1 MKRHGVFGNQA
12 MGQLPSG
19 IFGQRT
25 PVAGLGATGG
35 IFSGPTA
42 LGTAL
47 GSTDA
52 AATRDK
58 CYADCEFAWAS
69 APDGDYLTN
78 ICQMQCDQAYAAD
91 PSNSTPAP
99 TPVTPTPGPGG
110 GYTPPTPLVTSTPP
124 APGPGGGG
132 GGGAGTGGQQGVLD
146 GAVTFLS
153 GKFMGLPVGVW
164 GVGLIVV
171 VAAGIAVIRE
181 RG

>member
-1 MKRHGVFGNQA
+1 

-19 IFGQRT
+19 IFGQKT
-25 PVAGLGATGG
+25 PLAGLGEVGG

-78 ICQMQCDQAYAAD
+78 ICQMQCDNAYAAD
-91 PSNSTPAP
+91 PSNGTPAP
-99 TPVTPTPGPGG
+99 TPVTPTPESGG
-110 GYTPPTPLVTSTPP
+110 GYTPPPVTPT
-124 APGPGGGG
+124 PGPGGGG
-132 GGGAGTGGQQGVLD
+132 GGGTADGGQQGVLD
-146 GAVTFLS
+146 GAVAFLS

-171 VAAGIAVIRE
+171 VATGIAVIRE